1 MQLNK
6 LNRELYTL
14 IFSQSIQP
22 MTQKMSKNQIRLN
35 YKQYNQCMQDTDYTA
50 LKNVTF
56 GEQWPT
62 IAYIFTSPISKYINV
77 SEINFG
83 YIGTS

>member
-1 MQLNK
+1 
-6 LNRELYTL
+6 
-14 IFSQSIQP
+14 

-56 GEQWPT
+56 GEQ
-62 IAYIFTSPISKYINV
+62 
-77 SEINFG
+77 
-83 YIGTS
+83 